1 MPSGN
6 VASANELLQR
16 YAAGERDFEEVRL
29 SGADLQGAILHG
41 IDLSEAILSNANL
54 SRADLRGADLSWADL
69 SGANLQG
76 ADLRGAIL
84 TRSDLSRSNLSRSNL
99 HKADLSLANLTG
111 TDLGEAIMPDG
122 QLHGATTVEAA
133 SEASSPEE
141 STPELPKLKLYHQ
154 PISVNSRR
162 VWIALLEKQISFE
175 LIQLNLDGDQFA
187 AEFLEISPFHH
198 IPVLVDDGF
207 SVIESLAI
215 LDYLEA
221 QYPIPSLL
229 PKDAK
234 AFATVRMVELV
245 TVHELLP
252 AMNPLIREMMGFVEI
267 EVEKIDRSKQQ
278 IGKILSFLEQ
288 QLGVSPYFGGD
299 CLTLADIVAG
309 TAVTW
314 LPSLGVSL
322 DEYPS
327 LKQWCDGLMQRQ
339 SWQQTQPTPEQIEGF
354 KAQMRELMEKAAN

>member
-1 MPSGN
+1 MPVGN
-6 VASANELLQR
+6 IASASELLQR
-16 YAAGERDFEEVRL
+16 YAAGEREFEEVRL

-41 IDLSEAILSNANL
+41 IDLSEAILSDANL

-84 TRSDLSRSNLSRSNL
+84 TRADLSLANLSRANL

-111 TDLGEAIMPDG
+111 TDFSQTIMPDG
-122 QLHGATTVEAA
+122 QIHDATTPEAA
-133 SEASSPEE
+133 SPEE
-141 STPELPKLKLYHQ
+141 TTPELTQLKLYHQ
-154 PISVNSRR
+154 PISANSRR
-162 VWIALLEKQISFE
+162 VWIALLEKQIPFE
-175 LIQLNLDGDQFA
+175 LITLNLDGDQFA
-187 AEFLEISPFHH
+187 AEFVEISPFNH

-221 QYPIPSLL
+221 KYPVPTLL

-234 AFATVRMVELV
+234 ALATVRMVELV

-252 AMNPLIREMMGFVEI
+252 AMNPLIRQMMGFA
-267 EVEKIDRSKQQ
+267 EVDAEKLEQSKQK
-278 IGKILSFLEQ
+278 IGKVLRFLET
-288 QLGVSPYFGGD
+288 QLGECPYFGGD
-299 CLTLADIVAG
+299 GFTLADIVAG

-314 LPSLGVSL
+314 LPGLGVSL
-322 DEYPS
+322 EEYPS
-327 LKQWCDGLMQRQ
+327 LQRWCNALMQRQ
-339 SWQQTQPTPEQIEGF
+339 SWQQTQPTPEQIAEF
-354 KAQMRELMEKAAN
+354 KAQMRELMEKAEHS

>member
-6 VASANELLQR
+6 IASASELLQR
-16 YAAGERDFEEVRL
+16 YAAGDREFEEIRL
-29 SGADLQGAILHG
+29 GNADLQGAILHG

-84 TRSDLSRSNLSRSNL
+84 TRADLTRANLTRANL
-99 HKADLSLANLTG
+99 RKADLSLANLTE
-111 TDLGEAIMPDG
+111 TQLNEAIMPDG
-122 QLHGATTVEAA
+122 QIHDATPVNE
-133 SEASSPEE
+133 SSPEE
-141 STPELPKLKLYHQ
+141 PTPELPKLKLYHQ

-162 VWIALLEKQISFE
+162 VWIALLEKQVPFE
-175 LIQLNLDGDQFA
+175 LIPLNLDGDQLTA
-187 AEFLEISPFHH
+187 NFLEISPFHH

-221 QYPIPSLL
+221 KYPIPTLL
-229 PKDAK
+229 PQNPKSL
-234 AFATVRMVELV
+234 ATVRMVELV

-252 AMNPLIREMMGFVEI
+252 TMNPLIRQMMGFA
-267 EVEKIDRSKQQ
+267 EVDAEKLEQAKQQ
-278 IGKILSFLEQ
+278 VGKVLHFLEK
-288 QLGVSPYFGGD
+288 QLGDCPYFGGNR
-299 CLTLADIVAG
+299 LSLGDIVAG
-309 TAVTW
+309 TAIVW
-314 LPSLGVSL
+314 LPGLGVSL
-322 DEYPS
+322 DEYLP
-327 LKQWCDGLMQRQ
+327 LQRWCEALMQRP

-354 KAQMRELMEKAAN
+354 KVQMRTLMAKVSDF